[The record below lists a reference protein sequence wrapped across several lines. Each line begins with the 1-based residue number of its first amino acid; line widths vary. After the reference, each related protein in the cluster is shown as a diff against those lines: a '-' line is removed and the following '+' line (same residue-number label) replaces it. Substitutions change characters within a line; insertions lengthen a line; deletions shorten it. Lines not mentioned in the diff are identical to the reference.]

1 MPGRLHI
8 CAGRVDDERI
18 SSALCGDVRNQRRHL
33 TMAYATDGE
42 GRKIWFDVQG
52 DGDALALI
60 GGSSLVHRQWDFM
73 VPILRDHF
81 KVILFD
87 QRGAGLSDRTPS
99 GISLDRWVDDLT
111 RVLDTLGVEQTDV
124 LSTSNGSLV
133 AIRFGARLPER
144 VKALVH
150 YGIYRMTD
158 QYRKISRIGEAII
171 DEFGIG
177 NGSMGAYYLARM
189 FGTPDTCEQWVA
201 SRFEENLVPDAWKAM
216 HVAIDVD
223 LTEDLENIQAPQL
236 IMVGEVGPLGK
247 DSDYAS
253 GSRESERFGPV
264 TEKVVIPD
272 TNGTF
277 HVLTRPFEC
286 SQKVL
291 AFLIRER
298 KER

>member
-1 MPGRLHI
+1 MPYVMDI
-8 CAGRVDDERI
+8 D
-18 SSALCGDVRNQRRHL
+18 
-33 TMAYATDGE
+33 
-42 GRKIWFDVQG
+42 GRKVWYDVQG
-52 DGDALALI
+52 GGDPLALI

-99 GISLDRWVDDLT
+99 GISLDAWVDDLE
-111 RVLDTLGVEQTDV
+111 RILEALDIEQTDI

-133 AIRFGARLPER
+133 AIWFAAKYPGK
-144 VKALVH
+144 VKSLVH

-158 QYRKISRIGEAII
+158 QYRKISRIGETII
-171 DEFGIG
+171 DEFGVG

-189 FGTPDTCEQWVA
+189 FGTPETCEQWVA
-201 SRFEENLVPDAWKAM
+201 DRFEENLMPDAWKAM
-216 HVAIDVD
+216 HAAIDVD
-223 LTEDLENIQAPQL
+223 LTEDLSRVKAPQL
-236 IMVGEVGPLGK
+236 IMVGEEGPLGK

-253 GSRESERFGPV
+253 GSREANRFGLLA
-264 TEKVVIPD
+264 EKVVIPG

-286 SQKVL
+286 AQEVL
-291 AFLIRER
+291 AFLNRHR
-298 KER
+298 KEG